1 MNFKTDSINNMLN
14 NIDREDLPQI
24 KKLIIDK
31 FSISGE
37 ILNVDYSELLNFPN
51 LETLYFENCILDFL
65 AMSILTKLKYL
76 KNLYLLNCE
85 VIEGTEKL
93 IENLNLETLV
103 IDNTDI
109 KTDNLDIIKARN
121 ITLSSISVPNIKLVA
136 STLNIAKASFQ
147 NLIFLNNII
156 TEKLTISYKM
166 YQTNEEVFNNLPYK
180 IIVLEENNNFVY
192 KEVN

>member
-1 MNFKTDSINNMLN
+1 MTFKTDSINNMLN

-109 KTDNLDIIKARN
+109 KTSNLNIIKARN
-121 ITLSSISVPNIKLVA
+121 VTLANICMTDIKLVA

-147 NLIFLNNII
+147 NLNFLNNII
-156 TEKLTISYKM
+156 TEKLIISYEM
-166 YQTNEEVFNNLPYK
+166 YKSNEKIFNNLPYK
-180 IIVLEENNNFVY
+180 IIVLEENSDFIY

>member
-1 MNFKTDSINNMLN
+1 MTFKTDSINNMLN

-147 NLIFLNNII
+147 NLNFLNNII
-156 TEKLTISYKM
+156 TEKLTISYEM
-166 YQTNEEVFNNLPYK
+166 YKSNEKLFNNLPYK
-180 IIVLEENNNFVY
+180 IIVLEENSDFIY

>member
-1 MNFKTDSINNMLN
+1 MTFKTDSINNMLN
-14 NIDREDLPQI
+14 NIDEEELPQI

-37 ILNVDYSELLNFPN
+37 ILNVDYSEILNFPN
-51 LETLYFENCILDFL
+51 IETLYFENCILDFL

-147 NLIFLNNII
+147 NLNFLNNII

-166 YQTNEEVFNNLPYK
+166 YQTNEEVFNSLPYK
-180 IIVLEENNNFVY
+180 IIVLEENSNFVY

>member
-1 MNFKTDSINNMLN
+1 MTFKTDSINSMLN

-109 KTDNLDIIKARN
+109 KTDNLDIIKAHN
-121 ITLSSISVPNIKLVA
+121 ITLSSICVPNIKLVA
-136 STLNIAKASFQ
+136 STLNITKASFQ
-147 NLIFLNNII
+147 NLNFLNNII

-166 YQTNEEVFNNLPYK
+166 YQTNEEVFNSLPYK

>member
-1 MNFKTDSINNMLN
+1 MTFKTDSINNMLN

-109 KTDNLDIIKARN
+109 KTDNLDIIKTRN
-121 ITLSSISVPNIKLVA
+121 ITLSSICVPNIKLVA
-136 STLNIAKASFQ
+136 STLNITKASFQ
-147 NLIFLNNII
+147 NLNFLNNII

>member
-1 MNFKTDSINNMLN
+1 MTFKTDSINNMLN
-14 NIDREDLPQI
+14 NIDEEELPQI

-37 ILNVDYSELLNFPN
+37 ILNVDYSEILNFPN
-51 LETLYFENCILDFL
+51 IETLYFENCILDFL
-65 AMSILTKLKYL
+65 AMSILTKLKNL
-76 KNLYLLNCE
+76 KELYLLNCE
-85 VIEGTEKL
+85 VIGGTEKL

-147 NLIFLNNII
+147 NLNFLNNII

-166 YQTNEEVFNNLPYK
+166 YQTNEEVFNSLPYK
-180 IIVLEENNNFVY
+180 IIVLEENSNFVY

>member
-1 MNFKTDSINNMLN
+1 MTFKTDSINNMLN

-37 ILNVDYSELLNFPN
+37 ILYVDYSELLNFPN

-65 AMSILTKLKYL
+65 AMSILTKLKNL

-121 ITLSSISVPNIKLVA
+121 ITLSSICVPNIKLVA
-136 STLNIAKASFQ
+136 STLNITKASFQ
-147 NLIFLNNII
+147 NLNFLNNII

-166 YQTNEEVFNNLPYK
+166 YQTNEEVFNSLPYK

>member
-1 MNFKTDSINNMLN
+1 MTFKTDSINNMLN

-109 KTDNLDIIKARN
+109 KTSNLNIIKARN
-121 ITLSSISVPNIKLVA
+121 VTLANICMTDIKLVA

-147 NLIFLNNII
+147 NLNFLNNII
-156 TEKLTISYKM
+156 TEKLTISYEM
-166 YQTNEEVFNNLPYK
+166 YKSNEKIFNNLPYK
-180 IIVLEENNNFVY
+180 IIVLEENSDFIY

>member
-1 MNFKTDSINNMLN
+1 MTFKTDSINSMLN
-14 NIDREDLPQI
+14 NINREDLPQI

-37 ILNVDYSELLNFPN
+37 ILNVDYSELLNFLN

-65 AMSILTKLKYL
+65 AMSILTKLKNL

-109 KTDNLDIIKARN
+109 KTSNLNIIKARN
-121 ITLSSISVPNIKLVA
+121 VTLANICMPDIKLVA
-136 STLNIAKASFQ
+136 STLNITKASFQ
-147 NLIFLNNII
+147 NLNFLNNII

-166 YQTNEEVFNNLPYK
+166 YQTNEEVFNSLPYK

>member
-1 MNFKTDSINNMLN
+1 MTFKTDSINNMLN
-14 NIDREDLPQI
+14 NIDEEELPQI

-65 AMSILTKLKYL
+65 AMSVLTKLKNL

-85 VIEGTEKL
+85 VIGGTEKL

-147 NLIFLNNII
+147 NLNFLTNII
-156 TEKLTISYKM
+156 TEKLTISYEM
-166 YQTNEEVFNNLPYK
+166 YKSNEKLFNNLPYK
-180 IIVLEENNNFVY
+180 IIVLEENSDFIY

>member
-1 MNFKTDSINNMLN
+1 MTFKTDSINNMHN

-76 KNLYLLNCE
+76 KELYLLNCE
-85 VIEGTEKL
+85 VVEGTEKL

-136 STLNIAKASFQ
+136 STLNITKASFQ
-147 NLIFLNNII
+147 NLNFLNNII
-156 TEKLTISYKM
+156 TEKLTISYEM
-166 YQTNEEVFNNLPYK
+166 YKSNEKLFNNLPYK
-180 IIVLEENNNFVY
+180 IIVLEENSDFIY

>member
-1 MNFKTDSINNMLN
+1 MTFKTDSINNMLN
-14 NIDREDLPQI
+14 NIDEEELPQI

-37 ILNVDYSELLNFPN
+37 ILNVDYSEILNFPN
-51 LETLYFENCILDFL
+51 IETLYFERCILDFF
-65 AMSILTKLKYL
+65 AMSILTKLNNL
-76 KNLYLLNCE
+76 KELYLLNCE
-85 VIEGTEKL
+85 VIEGDEKL

-109 KTDNLDIIKARN
+109 KTSNLNIIKARN
-121 ITLSSISVPNIKLVA
+121 VTLANVCMPDIKLVA

-147 NLIFLNNII
+147 NLNFLNNII
-156 TEKLTISYKM
+156 TEKLTISYEM
-166 YQTNEEVFNNLPYK
+166 YKSNEKIFNNLPYK
-180 IIVLEENNNFVY
+180 IIVLEENSDFIY

>member
-1 MNFKTDSINNMLN
+1 MTFKTDSINNMLN

-65 AMSILTKLKYL
+65 AMSVLTKLKNL

-121 ITLSSISVPNIKLVA
+121 ITLSSISVPNIKFVA

-147 NLIFLNNII
+147 NLNFLTNII
-156 TEKLTISYKM
+156 TEKLTISYEM
-166 YQTNEEVFNNLPYK
+166 YKSNEKLFNNLPYK

>member
-1 MNFKTDSINNMLN
+1 MTFKTDSINNMLN
-14 NIDREDLPQI
+14 NIDEEELPQI

-37 ILNVDYSELLNFPN
+37 ILNVDYSEILNFPN
-51 LETLYFENCILDFL
+51 IETLYFENCILDFL
-65 AMSILTKLKYL
+65 AMSILTKIKNLKE
-76 KNLYLLNCE
+76 LYLLNCE
-85 VIEGTEKL
+85 VIGGTEKL

-147 NLIFLNNII
+147 NLNFLNNII
-156 TEKLTISYKM
+156 TEKLIISYEM
-166 YQTNEEVFNNLPYK
+166 YKSNEKVFNNLPYK

>member
-1 MNFKTDSINNMLN
+1 MTFKTDSINSMLN
-14 NIDREDLPQI
+14 NINREELPQI

-37 ILNVDYSELLNFPN
+37 ILNIDYSELLNFLN

-65 AMSILTKLKYL
+65 AMSILTKLKNL
-76 KNLYLLNCE
+76 KELYLLNCE
-85 VIEGTEKL
+85 VIGGTEKL

-121 ITLSSISVPNIKLVA
+121 ITLANICMPDIKLVA

-147 NLIFLNNII
+147 NLNFLNNII
-156 TEKLTISYKM
+156 TEKLIISYEM
-166 YQTNEEVFNNLPYK
+166 YKSNEKVFNNLPYK
-180 IIVLEENNNFVY
+180 IIVLEENSDFIY

>member
-1 MNFKTDSINNMLN
+1 MTFKTDSINSMLN

-51 LETLYFENCILDFL
+51 IETLYFENCILDFL

-147 NLIFLNNII
+147 NLNFLNNII
-156 TEKLTISYKM
+156 TEKLIISYEM
-166 YQTNEEVFNNLPYK
+166 YKSNEKVFNNLPYK
-180 IIVLEENNNFVY
+180 IIVLEENSDFIY

>member
-1 MNFKTDSINNMLN
+1 MTFKTDSINNMLN
-14 NIDREDLPQI
+14 NIDEEELPQI

-65 AMSILTKLKYL
+65 AMSVLTKLKNL

-85 VIEGTEKL
+85 VIGGTEKL

-147 NLIFLNNII
+147 NLNFLNNII
-156 TEKLTISYKM
+156 TEKLTISYEM
-166 YQTNEEVFNNLPYK
+166 YKSNEKLFNNLPYK
-180 IIVLEENNNFVY
+180 IIVLEENSDFIY

>member
-1 MNFKTDSINNMLN
+1 MTFKTDSINSMLN

-147 NLIFLNNII
+147 NLNFLNNII
-156 TEKLTISYKM
+156 TEKLIISYEM
-166 YQTNEEVFNNLPYK
+166 YKSNEKVFNNLPYK
-180 IIVLEENNNFVY
+180 IIVLEENSDFIY

>member
-121 ITLSSISVPNIKLVA
+121 ITLSSISVPNIKFVA

-147 NLIFLNNII
+147 NLNFLTNII
-156 TEKLTISYKM
+156 TEKLTISYEM
-166 YQTNEEVFNNLPYK
+166 YKSNEKLFNNLPYK

>member
-1 MNFKTDSINNMLN
+1 MTFKTDSINSMLN

-85 VIEGTEKL
+85 VIEGDEKL

-147 NLIFLNNII
+147 NLNFLNNII
-156 TEKLTISYKM
+156 TEKLIISYEM
-166 YQTNEEVFNNLPYK
+166 YKSNEKVFNNLPYK
-180 IIVLEENNNFVY
+180 IIVLEENSDFIY

>member
-1 MNFKTDSINNMLN
+1 MTFKTDSINNMLN
-14 NIDREDLPQI
+14 NIDEEELPKI

-37 ILNVDYSELLNFPN
+37 ILNVDYSEILNFPN
-51 LETLYFENCILDFL
+51 IETLYFENCILDFL
-65 AMSILTKLKYL
+65 AMSILTKLKNL
-76 KNLYLLNCE
+76 KELYLLNCE
-85 VIEGTEKL
+85 VIGGTEKL

-121 ITLSSISVPNIKLVA
+121 ITLSSISVPNIKFVA

-147 NLIFLNNII
+147 NLNFLTNII
-156 TEKLTISYKM
+156 TEKLTISYEM
-166 YQTNEEVFNNLPYK
+166 YKSNEKLFNNLPYK
-180 IIVLEENNNFVY
+180 IIVLEENSDFIY

>member
-1 MNFKTDSINNMLN
+1 MTFKTDSINNMLN
-14 NIDREDLPQI
+14 NIDREELPQI

-37 ILNVDYSELLNFPN
+37 ILNVDYSEILNFPN
-51 LETLYFENCILDFL
+51 IETLYFENCILDFL
-65 AMSILTKLKYL
+65 AMSILTKLKNL
-76 KNLYLLNCE
+76 KELYLLNCE
-85 VIEGTEKL
+85 VIGGTEKL

-147 NLIFLNNII
+147 NLNFLNNII
-156 TEKLTISYKM
+156 TEKLTISYEM
-166 YQTNEEVFNNLPYK
+166 YKSNEKLFNNLPYK
-180 IIVLEENNNFVY
+180 IIVLEENSDFIY

>member
-1 MNFKTDSINNMLN
+1 MTFKTDSINSMLN

-121 ITLSSISVPNIKLVA
+121 VTLANICMPDIKLVA
-136 STLNIAKASFQ
+136 STLNITKASFQ
-147 NLIFLNNII
+147 NLNFLNNII

-166 YQTNEEVFNNLPYK
+166 YQTNEEVFNSLPYK

>member
-1 MNFKTDSINNMLN
+1 MLN
-14 NIDREDLPQI
+14 NIDEEELPQI

-37 ILNVDYSELLNFPN
+37 ILNVDYSEILNFPN
-51 LETLYFENCILDFL
+51 IETLYFENCILDFL
-65 AMSILTKLKYL
+65 AMSILTKLKNL
-76 KNLYLLNCE
+76 KELYLLNCE
-85 VIEGTEKL
+85 VIGGTEKL

-147 NLIFLNNII
+147 NLNFLNNII

-166 YQTNEEVFNNLPYK
+166 YQTNEEVFNSLPYK
-180 IIVLEENNNFVY
+180 IIVLEENSNFVY

>member
-1 MNFKTDSINNMLN
+1 MTFKTDSINNMLN
-14 NIDREDLPQI
+14 NIDEEELPQI

-147 NLIFLNNII
+147 NLNFLNNII

-166 YQTNEEVFNNLPYK
+166 YQTNEEVFNSLPYK
-180 IIVLEENNNFVY
+180 IIVLEENSNFVY

>member
-1 MNFKTDSINNMLN
+1 MTFKTDSINSMLN
-14 NIDREDLPQI
+14 NINREDLPQI

-37 ILNVDYSELLNFPN
+37 ILNVDYSELLNFLN

-65 AMSILTKLKYL
+65 AMSILTKLKNL

-85 VIEGTEKL
+85 VIEGDEKL

-109 KTDNLDIIKARN
+109 KTSNLNIIKARN
-121 ITLSSISVPNIKLVA
+121 VTLANICMPDIKLVA
-136 STLNIAKASFQ
+136 STLNITKASFQ
-147 NLIFLNNII
+147 NLNFLNNII

-166 YQTNEEVFNNLPYK
+166 YQTNEEVFNSLPYK

>member
-1 MNFKTDSINNMLN
+1 MLN
-14 NIDREDLPQI
+14 NINREDLPQI

-37 ILNVDYSELLNFPN
+37 ILNVDYSELLNFLN

-65 AMSILTKLKYL
+65 AMSILTKLKNL

-85 VIEGTEKL
+85 VIEGDEKL

-109 KTDNLDIIKARN
+109 KTSNLNIIKARN
-121 ITLSSISVPNIKLVA
+121 VTLANICMPDIKLVA
-136 STLNIAKASFQ
+136 STLNITKASFQ
-147 NLIFLNNII
+147 NLNFLNNII

-166 YQTNEEVFNNLPYK
+166 YQTNEEVFNSLPYK

>member
-1 MNFKTDSINNMLN
+1 MTFKTDSINNMLN
-14 NIDREDLPQI
+14 NIDGEELPQI

-65 AMSILTKLKYL
+65 AMSVLTKLKNL

-121 ITLSSISVPNIKLVA
+121 ITLSSISVPNIKFVA

-147 NLIFLNNII
+147 NLNFLTNII
-156 TEKLTISYKM
+156 TEKLTISYEM
-166 YQTNEEVFNNLPYK
+166 YKSNEKLFNNLPYK